1 MEFFKCIKLDAILFK
16 LSVLFVQFLIHFV
29 AVLSRY
35 LDVVRN
41 EEIPNMGLPYRSGN
55 NIHDKQQWWRS
66 RALMIAEF
74 DIESELFAN
83 WVSHSAGEML
93 PHQVSPFDVNLWGT
107 MASKRTSAKFV
118 RHQAKKALS
127 RSRNAVWAAS
137 FFSRRISNSIQAED
151 YQHKISKD

>member
-55 NIHDKQQWWRS
+55 NIHDKQQW
-66 RALMIAEF
+66 
-74 DIESELFAN
+74 
-83 WVSHSAGEML
+83 
-93 PHQVSPFDVNLWGT
+93 
-107 MASKRTSAKFV
+107 
-118 RHQAKKALS
+118 
-127 RSRNAVWAAS
+127 
-137 FFSRRISNSIQAED
+137 
-151 YQHKISKD
+151 